1 MTSKKKFVKKTPT
14 KMQNMVTDSTGQDV
28 RAALAVRKKQQEEK
42 KKKKDEFFFPFNE
55 VKTKT
60 NAVEQNY

>member
-14 KMQNMVTDSTGQDV
+14 EMQNMITESTGQDV
-28 RAALAVRKKQQEEK
+28 KAVLAVRKKQQKERK
-42 KKKKDEFFFPFNE
+42 KKYEFFFLFNE